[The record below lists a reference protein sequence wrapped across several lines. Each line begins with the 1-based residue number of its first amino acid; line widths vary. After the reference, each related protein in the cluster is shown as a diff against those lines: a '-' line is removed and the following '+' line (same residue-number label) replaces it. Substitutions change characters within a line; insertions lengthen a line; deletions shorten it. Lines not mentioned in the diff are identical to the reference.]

1 MARGEAAER
10 TWNGPQQAVWLARLE
25 QEHDNL
31 RAAMNW
37 LLERGEAERA
47 LRLGTALWW
56 FWYAQ
61 EHMHEGWNLLERALA
76 RSEGV
81 AVPVRARAIWADG
94 SLAGSLGPCGRGREP
109 V

>member
-31 RAAMNW
+31 REAMNW

-56 FWYAQ
+56 IWYAR
-61 EHMHEGWNLLERALA
+61 EHMHEGWKLLERALA

-81 AVPVRARAIWADG
+81 AVPLAARGLWCACGLEGI
-94 SLAGSLGPCGRGREP
+94 LGHLGR
-109 V
+109 